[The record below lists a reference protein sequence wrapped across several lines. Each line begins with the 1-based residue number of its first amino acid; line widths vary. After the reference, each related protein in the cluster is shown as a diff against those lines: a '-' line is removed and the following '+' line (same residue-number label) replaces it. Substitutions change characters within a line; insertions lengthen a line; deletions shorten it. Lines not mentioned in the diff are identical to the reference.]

1 MNTYHLAVMGNPIR
15 QSQSPIIHKMFAE
28 EFNLSISYKR
38 VLVPDGGFDRTVSA
52 FIKNQG
58 YGFNVTLPC
67 KKKAWK
73 LVGERSEEAEAAKA
87 VNTVIIKEN
96 GFMRGENTDGVGF
109 ARDLEANLGITLHK
123 KNILVVGAGGAVSGV
138 LKRLIDKKPF
148 SVSIYNRTPEK
159 AEALASL
166 HPGSLKSVRSEELG
180 DDYDIVINGTSIGVA
195 AGEISLPERILKKA
209 ELSYDMVYSDKPT
222 PFQNWTRLHSDAK
235 AFDGLG
241 MLVEQ
246 AGEAFS
252 LWFGKK
258 PDTKSVIE
266 HIRNVGKE
274 EESSEEE

>member
-1 MNTYHLAVMGNPIR
+1 MTTYQLAVMGNPIW
-15 QSQSPIIHKMFAE
+15 QSQSPIIHKLFAE
-28 EFNLSISYKR
+28 EFNLSISYER
-38 VLVPDGGFDRTVSA
+38 VLVPDGGFEQTVSA

-67 KKKAWK
+67 KNKAWK
-73 LVGERSEEAEAAKA
+73 LVGECSEEADAAKA

-109 ARDLEANLGITLHK
+109 VRDLETNLGFTLQK

-138 LKRLIDKKPF
+138 LKRLIDKNPL
-148 SVSIYNRTPEK
+148 SVSIYNRTPGK
-159 AEALASL
+159 AESLAFRY
-166 HPGSLKSVRSEELG
+166 PEKVRSVRLGELG
-180 DDYDIVINGTSIGVA
+180 DDYDLVINGTSIGVE
-195 AGEISLPERILKKA
+195 AGEVSLPERVLKKA

-222 PFQNWTRLHSDAK
+222 PFQNWTKFYSDAK

-246 AGEAFS
+246 ASEAFA

-266 HIRNVGKE
+266 QIRNVAN
-274 EESSEEE
+274 

>member
-1 MNTYHLAVMGNPIR
+1 MNRYQLAVMGNPIL
-15 QSQSPIIHKMFAE
+15 QSQSPIIHEMFAE

-38 VLVPDGGFDRTVSA
+38 ILVPHGSFEQTVSA

-67 KKKAWK
+67 KNKAWK
-73 LVGERSEEAEAAKA
+73 LVGECSEEADAAKA

-96 GFMRGENTDGVGF
+96 GWMRGENTDGVGF
-109 ARDLEANLGITLHK
+109 VRDLETNLGFKLQK

-138 LKRLIDKKPF
+138 LKRLIEKNPL
-148 SVSIYNRTPEK
+148 SISIYNRTPEK
-159 AEALASL
+159 AETLASRY
-166 HPGSLKSVRSEELG
+166 PQTVKSVRLGELG
-180 DDYDIVINGTSIGVA
+180 DNYDLVINGTSIGVE
-195 AGEISLPERILKKA
+195 AGAVSLPERVLKKA
-209 ELSYDMVYSDKPT
+209 KLSYDMVYSDKPT
-222 PFQNWTRLHSDAK
+222 PFQNWTKLHSDAE

-246 AGEAFS
+246 ASEAFA

-266 HIRNVGKE
+266 QIRNVANQGKK
-274 EESSEEE
+274 

>member
-1 MNTYHLAVMGNPIR
+1 MTTYQLAVMGNPIW
-15 QSQSPIIHKMFAE
+15 QSQSPIIHKLFAE
-28 EFNLSISYKR
+28 EFNLSISYER
-38 VLVPDGGFDRTVSA
+38 VLVPDGGFEQTVSA

-67 KKKAWK
+67 KNKAWK
-73 LVGERSEEAEAAKA
+73 LVGECSEEADAAKA

-109 ARDLEANLGITLHK
+109 VRDLETNLGFTLQK

-138 LKRLIDKKPF
+138 LKRLIDKNPL
-148 SVSIYNRTPEK
+148 SVSIYNRTPGK
-159 AEALASL
+159 AESLAFRY
-166 HPGSLKSVRSEELG
+166 PEKVRSVRLGELG
-180 DDYDIVINGTSIGVA
+180 DDYDLVINGTSIGVE
-195 AGEISLPERILKKA
+195 AGELPLPERVLKKA

-222 PFQNWTRLHSDAK
+222 PFQNWTKLYSDAK

-246 AGEAFS
+246 ASEAFA

-266 HIRNVGKE
+266 QIRNVAN
-274 EESSEEE
+274 